1 MFNASTTDLN
11 KLSVEE
17 IKSLAV
23 NELNEYKEARKVSDL
38 ISNIRPIK
46 NLEVLEKKL
55 QAYSLVDAEAFNI
68 RKEINALLNED
79 VYRKTSNKRE
89 VLSNY
94 EVMQNYYD
102 NFR

>member
-1 MFNASTTDLN
+1 MFNTSTTDLN
-11 KLSVEE
+11 NLSLEE
-17 IKSLAV
+17 LKEISV
-23 NELNEYKEARKVSDL
+23 NELNEYKEARKVLDL
-38 ISNIRPIK
+38 TSNIRPIK
-46 NLEVLEKKL
+46 NLEVLEKRL

-68 RKEINALLNED
+68 RKEINALLDED